1 MSTKYNIDF
10 RYSDDSG
17 SLFRDDIDQE
27 NYIAGNSVKNRKKK
41 NQDTSISKQSDDKKR
56 DPLTWFGIL
65 TPSKL
70 KQGQSH
76 FINC

>member
-1 MSTKYNIDF
+1 MSTKYDIDF

-27 NYIAGNSVKNRKKK
+27 NYKAGNSVKSRKI
-41 NQDTSISKQSDDKKR
+41 NQDTSISKQSNDKKR

-70 KQGQSH
+70 KQGQTH